1 MKSNS
6 MQRVLFQ
13 SFLITAITTLS
24 MVACSSKKT
33 ATDGAATETYAVD
46 QEDIKSG
53 RADSDS
59 GNAMGLQTINFP
71 FDSFEL
77 NGEANRRIQNN
88 AGILKQNGSVN
99 VQIEGHCD
107 ERGGIQYNLAL
118 GEKRANAIKRK
129 LVAAGIAGSRIETIS
144 LGKEKPIAMGNT
156 ESDHEQ
162 NRRGNFVITSK

>member
-1 MKSNS
+1 MKSKS
-6 MQRVLFQ
+6 MQRMLFQ
-13 SFLITAITTLS
+13 SFLIAAIASLS

-33 ATDGAATETYAVD
+33 ATEGEATETYAVD

-77 NGEANRRIQNN
+77 NGEANRRIQAN
-88 AGILKQNGSVN
+88 AAVLKQTGAAT
-99 VQIEGHCD
+99 VQVEGHCD

-129 LVAAGIAGSRIETIS
+129 LVAAGIAGTRIETLS
-144 LGKEKPIAMGNT
+144 LGKEKPISMGHT
-156 ESDHEQ
+156 ESDHDQ